1 MSTNP
6 LGTYTFLPWLRHG
19 VANRIT
25 GPATTQR
32 ATINVALQIE
42 TTPKSGSTT
51 SATQVSR
58 AVELYG
64 PGDIIGIDQA
74 QISRVEPPAWVTNF
88 EPNYLAAIEFYDEDF
103 PWRYSPAAP
112 VGRRLLPWLALV
124 VLEEETE
131 FKEAGNVA
139 GKPLRRSGCR
149 NARRRAPGRRA
160 RARLHAV
167 ARTSP
172 APCCAGGI

>member
-1 MSTNP
+1 VGFTHQDESRDERKLPRDPSGRGESSMSTNP

-88 EPNYLAAIEFYDEDF
+88 ETNYLAAIEFYDEDF
-103 PWRYSPAAP
+103 
-112 VGRRLLPWLALV
+112 
-124 VLEEETE
+124 
-131 FKEAGNVA
+131 
-139 GKPLRRSGCR
+139 
-149 NARRRAPGRRA
+149 
-160 RARLHAV
+160 
-167 ARTSP
+167 
-172 APCCAGGI
+172 

>member
-103 PWRYSPAAP
+103 AWRYTPAAP
-112 VGRRLLPWLALV
+112 GPEIGRLRPWIALI
-124 VLEEETE
+124 VLKEDEFTE
-131 FKEAGNVA
+131 GRNVKD
-139 GKPLRRSGCR
+139 KPLPYVDVADLASFPKAAELWAWAHVHVNRS
-149 NARRRAPGRRA
+149 
-160 RARLHAV
+160 
-167 ARTSP
+167 
-172 APCCAGGI
+172 